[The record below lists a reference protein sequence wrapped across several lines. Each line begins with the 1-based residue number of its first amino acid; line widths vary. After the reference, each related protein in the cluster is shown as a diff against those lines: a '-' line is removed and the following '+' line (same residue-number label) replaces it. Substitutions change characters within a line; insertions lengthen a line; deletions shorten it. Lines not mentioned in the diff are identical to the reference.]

1 MMNNKELKQAILDD
15 IEILKSIEIGI
26 IPARE
31 YYGGLLKLFVGGLW
45 KLGLI
50 VFFTIL
56 YASIAN
62 PSNPGLAEEPWLEL
76 ITESAIIAVFM
87 TTVAMILLGSAIAH
101 YYLIRYYLKNRL
113 KTGHLLVNKLKHCG
127 WFFYV
132 IFAVFCL
139 MFASYTQS
147 AAIFLMIGFSFMAS
161 ALITH
166 LAIRIEMNR
175 VGIST
180 LFTVVNEF
188 FNKDK
193 TTSI

>member
-1 MMNNKELKQAILDD
+1 MNTIELKQAIVDD
-15 IEILKSIEIGI
+15 IKTLKCLDVDI

-31 YYGGLLKLFVGGLW
+31 YYCGLLKLFFGALW

-56 YASIAN
+56 YASISH
-62 PSNPGLAEEPWLEL
+62 PSNAGIAKETWLRL
-76 ITESAIIAVFM
+76 VTESAFIALFM
-87 TTVAMILLGSAIAH
+87 TIGAMILLGSALTH
-101 YYLIRYYLKNRL
+101 YYLIQYYLKDRL
-113 KTGHLLVNKLKHCG
+113 KTGHLLVNKLRHCG
-127 WFFYV
+127 WFFWGV
-132 IFAVFCL
+132 FTLFCL
-139 MFASYTQS
+139 MFASYTES

-161 ALITH
+161 AFITH
-166 LAIRIEMNR
+166 LAISMEMNR

-193 TTSI
+193 TA